1 MRNNNQ
7 LLQGKRFGE
16 TAVRLHLIF
25 AYKSLFRGSDT
36 MFRHCG
42 CYLASLVIM
51 FASAVSAFAVEQG
64 PFIRG
69 DIGLLSGQ
77 IMIEGRE
84 PMPGGQV
91 GFFNADSGFPPKS
104 SNIRRIPDRV
114 TTVDRQGRFTATLLA
129 GRYYLGVIVR
139 DDIEK
144 TGPPDPDEKS
154 FAAVD
159 EGGGRRI
166 FEVTGGG
173 ATRDLGP
180 ITVSFL
186 ELGGQSADMFTIRG
200 RVINKEGQPFAGAS
214 ILIRLQ
220 PDAKRPDF
228 IAKQNGK
235 DGQFELQLP
244 AGGPYYL
251 IAKEEPGRGR
261 PQTGRHVGAYSGA
274 EPVFD
279 QNKPEPKPVPLFG
292 KTGEILTGITIL
304 MIEIPDSELRKRS
317 MPAQAIE
324 QRGAPDRESLRK

>member
-1 MRNNNQ
+1 MRNNNHQ
-7 LLQGKRFGE
+7 FQEKSFGE
-16 TAVRLHLIF
+16 TAVRLHLIS
-25 AYKSLFRGSDT
+25 AYKFLFRGSDT

-42 CYLASLVIM
+42 CYLASIVIIL
-51 FASAVSAFAVEQG
+51 ASAVSALAIEQG
-64 PFIRG
+64 PLMRG
-69 DIGLLSGQ
+69 DIGLVSGQ
-77 IMIEGRE
+77 IMIEGKE

-104 SNIRRIPDRV
+104 SNIRRIPNRV
-114 TTVDRQGRFTATLLA
+114 TTVDRQGRFTTKLLA

-139 DDIEK
+139 DDIDK
-144 TGPPDPDEKS
+144 TGPPGPEEKS

-186 ELGGQSADMFTIRG
+186 ESAGQSADMFTIRG

-214 ILIRLQ
+214 ILIRLH

-228 IAKQNGK
+228 IAKQNGT

-279 QNKPEPKPVPLFG
+279 QSKPEPKPVPLSG
-292 KTGEILTGITIL
+292 KPGEILTGITIL
-304 MIEIPDSELRKRS
+304 MIEVPDSELRKRS

-324 QRGAPDRESLRK
+324 QRGAADKESPRK